1 MRFFR
6 TRSALVAGAI
16 GLAVAVG
23 AIGIFATERVGA
35 APARDDDAEL
45 EGVIEALP
53 PSGAVGVW
61 RVSGRTVIVTEATEI
76 DQDGQT
82 LAPGLW
88 VEIEGTDL
96 PDGSLVASE
105 IEVEEADS
113 DDGGP
118 LASQDDDDGGGAPS
132 AGQGDDD
139 GSTPSAT
146 RDDDDDDGP
155 AIPAVFGARDDD
167 DGDSPSTG
175 QGDDDD

>member
-6 TRSALVAGAI
+6 ARSALVAGAI

-45 EGVIEALP
+45 EGIIEALP
-53 PSGAVGVW
+53 PAGVVGVW
-61 RVSGRTVIVTEATEI
+61 QVSGRTVIVTEATEI

-96 PDGSLVASE
+96 KDGSIVASE

-113 DDGGP
+113 
-118 LASQDDDDGGGAPS
+118 
-132 AGQGDDD
+132 DDD

-167 DGDSPSTG
+167 DGGSPSTR
-175 QGDDDD
+175 QGDDD

>member
-6 TRSALVAGAI
+6 TRAALVAGAI

-45 EGVIEALP
+45 EGIIEALP
-53 PSGAVGVW
+53 PAGVVGAW

-76 DQDGQT
+76 DRDGQT

-88 VEIEGTDL
+88 VEIEGTDQA
-96 PDGSLVASE
+96 DGSIVASE
-105 IEVEEADS
+105 IEVEEAD
-113 DDGGP
+113 
-118 LASQDDDDGGGAPS
+118 DDDDGGPS
-132 AGQGDDD
+132 A
-139 GSTPSAT
+139 S
-146 RDDDDDDGP
+146 RD
-155 AIPAVFGARDDD
+155 DDD
-167 DGDSPSTG
+167 DGDSPSTR